1 MDRAQARQEAVVSR
15 RIDGGSTGHRAARR
29 GGRPAGLYDAS
40 DDGNAAGT
48 GVPRPPGAA
57 GDGGVLRDRRVSR
70 RGVDQGKAERDGLA
84 GLRDECRGDDAGSGG
99 VGVPGPVSD
108 RGRLVALKGSVA
120 GTRLWSLRPSAW
132 LTVPE
137 TAAISCGVAP
147 AHRRPGPG
155 RPENPRRSWWKA
167 DPQDS
172 RCRIAI
178 GADDPAL
185 IL

>member
-1 MDRAQARQEAVVSR
+1 MWCSMKVARLVRFREVHYASTPAYPGAGATAPLPSGAPPPLPLPAHPPPCP
-15 RIDGGSTGHRAARR
+15 DGSAR
-29 GGRPAGLYDAS
+29 PSGLL
-40 DDGNAAGT
+40 T
-48 GVPRPPGAA
+48 VPR
-57 GDGGVLRDRRVSR
+57 
-70 RGVDQGKAERDGLA
+70 
-84 GLRDECRGDDAGSGG
+84 
-99 VGVPGPVSD
+99 
-108 RGRLVALKGSVA
+108 
-120 GTRLWSLRPSAW
+120 LWPLRPSAW

>member
-1 MDRAQARQEAVVSR
+1 MLKPDTLHAKSDRSPGGGAFAPAAIKRRQLYRLGR
-15 RIDGGSTGHRAARR
+15 R
-29 GGRPAGLYDAS
+29 
-40 DDGNAAGT
+40 
-48 GVPRPPGAA
+48 
-57 GDGGVLRDRRVSR
+57 
-70 RGVDQGKAERDGLA
+70 Q
-84 GLRDECRGDDAGSGG
+84 
-99 VGVPGPVSD
+99 GPVPS
-108 RGRLVALKGSVA
+108 
-120 GTRLWSLRPSAW
+120 TRLWPLRPSAW